1 MNARQG
7 RNVVLSALACAM
19 TVATLGLSGCASS
32 DGYSNG
38 GVSTSVGVSYGYGG
52 YYGPDWY
59 GGYYQPYPP
68 VVVVP
73 PGNRPERPNKPNGG
87 GRPTT
92 LPADVGGPST
102 RPSARPTTAP
112 PRPATSTRPTSR
124 PSPRPAP
131 RPMPRGGGG
140 MRR

>member
-7 RNVVLSALACAM
+7 RKVLLGALTCAT
-19 TVATLGLSGCASS
+19 TVAMLGLSGCAS
-32 DGYSNG
+32 DGYGNG

-68 VVVVP
+68 VVIVP
-73 PGNRPERPNKPNGG
+73 PDNRPDRPNKPDGG
-87 GRPTT
+87 GRPST

-102 RPSARPTTAP
+102 RPAAPP

-131 RPMPRGGGG
+131 RPMPRGG